1 LSTKLKDGIL
11 GFLVY
16 FSSFLTISSLVAI
29 LGYIVWNGIG
39 AISFNFFMELLPSIA
54 TTLLVIIVS
63 ILFAVPIGICAAIYL
78 HEYAKNKR
86 VVEVVNFAIDSLA
99 GIPSI
104 LYGLFGLVFFVI
116 TMKLNWS
123 ILSGSLTLAIMILP
137 VIIRVTQE
145 SLKMV
150 PDSFREGSL
159 ALGASKVTTLFKII
173 IPAAIR
179 GIITAVILSIGRI
192 VGETAAVFLT
202 VGTVD
207 KLPEGIMSSG
217 RTLSVHLYLLVKEAI
232 GPDAF
237 QEAFGTAT
245 LLIII
250 ILIIV
255 LFTQILF
262 RGRNN

>member
-1 LSTKLKDGIL
+1 MSTKVKDTIL
-11 GFLVY
+11 SLLVY
-16 FSSFLTISSLVAI
+16 LSSFLTICSLVAI
-29 LGYIVWNGIG
+29 LGYILWNGLG
-39 AISFNFFMELLPSIA
+39 ALNFNFFMELAPSII
-54 TTLLVIIVS
+54 TTLLVIFVS
-63 ILFAVPIGICAAIYL
+63 ILISVPIGICAAIYL

-86 VVEVVNFAIDSLA
+86 VVELINFAIDSLA

-123 ILSGSLTLAIMILP
+123 ILAGSLTLGIMILP
-137 VIIRVTQE
+137 TIIRVTQE

-150 PDSFREGSL
+150 PDSFREGSF
-159 ALGASKVTTLFKII
+159 ALGASKVTTLLKII

-207 KLPEGIMSSG
+207 KVPDGVMSSG
-217 RTLSVHLYLLVKEAI
+217 RTLSVHFYLLVKEAI

-237 QEAFGTAT
+237 NQAFGTAT

-250 ILIIV
+250 VLMIV
-255 LFTQILF
+255 LFTQFLF
-262 RGRNN
+262 RGRND